1 MSPKEPTR
9 RLRIALAQVNPTV
22 GDVTGNCRLVRGRI
36 AEAREAG
43 AQLVLFPELVVTGYP
58 PEDLLLKPHFLEASE
73 QELGAIAAEV
83 EGIVALVGF
92 AERSG
97 GALHN
102 AAGVLVD
109 GELRGVY
116 RKMLLPNYG
125 VFDERRYF
133 EPGDCPALI
142 ELDGLRVGL
151 TICEDIWFPGP
162 PASSE
167 AVAGASLVVNLS
179 ASPYH
184 RGKPAERE
192 EMVRGRARESGC
204 AFALCNT
211 VGGQD
216 ELVFDGH
223 SVVVDASGETVS
235 RAPQFEE
242 ELMVCELELPERGA
256 GAEPGTESRPGP
268 VEALVIA
275 RADCEEP
282 TGPAPP
288 PRLADPLEPEEPE
301 VYEALKLGLRDYV
314 RKNGFRHVVFGLSG
328 GIDSALVAMVAVDAL
343 GPEQVRCVI
352 MPSPHSSSETQGDAR
367 RIAENLGIEP
377 IELPIEGTMQAYDE
391 LLDPAFNR
399 DGSDPSAVGDASV
412 SDPGIDLAGEN
423 LQARIRGNLIMALSN
438 RFGWLV
444 LTTGNKSELSVG
456 YATLYGDMAGGFA
469 VLKDVPK
476 TLVYRLVRWRNDEA
490 GRELVPVSVVDRAPS
505 AELRPDQ
512 VDEDSLP
519 PYEILDRIL
528 EDYVERDRGP
538 REIAEAAEID
548 PDVVDE
554 VIRMVDRAEYK
565 RRQAPPG
572 IKISPKAFG
581 RDRRLPI
588 TNRFGG

>member
-1 MSPKEPTR
+1 MPTK

-22 GDVTGNCRLVRGRI
+22 GDVAGNGRLVRDRI

-43 AQLVLFPELVVTGYP
+43 VQLVAFPELVVTGYP
-58 PEDLLLKPHFLEASE
+58 PEDLLLKPHFLAATEGELAS
-73 QELGAIAAEV
+73 IAAEV
-83 EGIVALVGF
+83 EGIVALIGF

-97 GALHN
+97 GGLHN
-102 AAGVLVD
+102 AAAALAD
-109 GELRGVY
+109 GELRAVY

-133 EPGDCPALI
+133 EPGDSAGLI
-142 ELDGLRVGL
+142 EIGGVRVGL

-167 AVAGASLVVNLS
+167 AVAGASLIVNLS

-192 EMVRGRARESGC
+192 KMVRGRALETRS
-204 AFALCNT
+204 AFALCNA

-223 SVVVDASGETVS
+223 SVVVDASGETVA
-235 RAPQFEE
+235 RAAQFSE
-242 ELMVCELELPERGA
+242 ELLVCELELTERGA
-256 GAEPGTESRPGP
+256 GAEAGTEARPGT
-268 VEALVIA
+268 VEAPVLA
-275 RADCEEP
+275 RFDCEEP
-282 TGPAPP
+282 SGPPPP
-288 PRLADPLEPEEPE
+288 PRLADPLEPEEAE
-301 VYEALKLGLRDYV
+301 VYEALKLGLGNYV

-328 GIDSALVAMVAVDAL
+328 GIDSALVATIAVDAL
-343 GPEQVRCVI
+343 GPGRVRCVI
-352 MPSPHSSSETQGDAR
+352 MPSPHSSSETQEDAR
-367 RIAENLGIEP
+367 RLARNLGIEP
-377 IELPIEGTMQAYDE
+377 IELPIEGAMQAYGE
-391 LLDPAFNR
+391 VLDPAFNR
-399 DGSDPSAVGDASV
+399 DGSDPGAPGSAAL
-412 SDPGIDLAGEN
+412 SDPGAALAGEN
-423 LQARIRGNLIMALSN
+423 IQARIRGNLVMALSN

-476 TLVYRLVRWRNDEA
+476 TLVYRLVRWRNEQA
-490 GRELVPVSVVDRAPS
+490 GRELVPTSVIERAPS

-512 VDEDSLP
+512 LDEDSLP
-519 PYEILDRIL
+519 PYEVLDRIL

-538 REIAEAAEID
+538 REIAEEAGVD
-548 PDVVDE
+548 PGLVDQ